1 VSDPALYS
9 AAEVLRN
16 GQRLTIRAL
25 RPEDRANFMA
35 AVERTSDASLY
46 RRFFG
51 GKRHFTEQEVDHYL
65 NVNFI
70 THVALVAILE
80 EGGQPAIA
88 GGARY
93 VVSGPSQAEVAFVV
107 VDRYQGK
114 GIGAAL
120 LRHLIIL
127 ARQARLKRLIAEV
140 LPENA
145 AMLKVFYQSGLQ
157 VTTRH
162 EARVVHVNM
171 QLS

>member
-1 VSDPALYS
+1 
-9 AAEVLRN
+9 
-16 GQRLTIRAL
+16 
-25 RPEDRANFMA
+25 MA

-51 GKRHFTEQEVDHYL
+51 GKRHFSEQEVDHYL
-65 NVNFI
+65 NVDFI

-80 EGGQPAIA
+80 EGGQPVIA

-93 VVSGPSQAEVAFVV
+93 VVSGASEAEVAFVV
-107 VDRYQGK
+107 VDQYQGQ

-120 LRHLIIL
+120 LRHLIVV
-127 ARQARLKRLIAEV
+127 ARQAGLKRLIAEV

-145 AMLKVFYQSGLQ
+145 AMLKVFYGSGLQ
-157 VTTRH
+157 VTTRR
-162 EARVVHVNM
+162 ESRVVHVDM